1 MNLSWPQTFV
11 LGEEIARGIKSE
23 IRDAIVPEVK
33 LPEPVMTEEI
43 RPKTPYIINHNLTN
57 ANQWYELK
65 IPVNAVTW
73 QIRCRTDNDILYSY
87 SPTHA
92 TYFSLKAGEIL
103 SADTAPKDIEQSE
116 YGSIFVMCET
126 ARVVAELEYWQR

>member
-1 MNLSWPQTFV
+1 MRYGEIAFMA
-11 LGEEIARGIKSE
+11 EEIARGIKIDVITPE
-23 IRDAIVPEVK
+23 IKI
-33 LPEPVMTEEI
+33 PEPVKTEEI
-43 RPKTPYIINHNLTN
+43 RPKTPYIVNHNLNT
-57 ANQWYELK
+57 ADKWYELK

-73 QIRCRTDNDILYSY
+73 QIRCRNDYDILYSY

-92 TYFSLKAGEIL
+92 TYFTLKAGEVL

-126 ARVVAELEYWQR
+126 AGVVVELEYWQR